1 MTEKERN
8 KPGVKDDAQKLNYE
22 LIPPEAIKGL
32 AQVLTFGANK
42 YTRNG
47 WQIVPD
53 ARDRYTGALM
63 RHLEAWRSG
72 EMIDPETGINH
83 MYHVLC
89 NAAFLGYFDD
99 NNLNP

>member
-1 MTEKERN
+1 MGTEA
-8 KPGVKDDAQKLNYE
+8 GVKLDDGKLLME

-32 AQVLTFGANK
+32 AQVLTFGAEK
-42 YTRNG
+42 YMRNG
-47 WQIVPD
+47 WQTVPNG
-53 ARDRYTGALM
+53 RHRYTGALM

>member
-1 MTEKERN
+1 MGTEA
-8 KPGVKDDAQKLNYE
+8 GVKLDDGKLNYE
-22 LIPPEAIKGL
+22 LVPPEAIKGL
-32 AQVLTFGANK
+32 AQVLTLGAIK

-47 WQIVPD
+47 WQTVPN

-72 EMIDPETGINH
+72 EMIDSETGLNH

-89 NAAFLGYFDD
+89 NAAFLGYFDEH
-99 NNLNP
+99 NLNP